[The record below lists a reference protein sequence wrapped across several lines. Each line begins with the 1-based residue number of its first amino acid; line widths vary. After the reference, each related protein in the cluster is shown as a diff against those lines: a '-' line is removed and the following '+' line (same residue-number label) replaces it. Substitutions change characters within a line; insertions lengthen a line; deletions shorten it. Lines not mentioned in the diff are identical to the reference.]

1 MADPTP
7 DDTTPDAARPKRAP
21 PTLDLSATEIP
32 RVESASEASAEAHAT
47 SDDKPPRP
55 PSRVLIP
62 ALSGAIAAA
71 LVTAAALLAQWPV
84 GSQDTLPAPADTAAL
99 DELRG
104 RVAKLEA
111 RPAPA
116 PAPAPAAPVDL
127 SETTK
132 RLDALDKALA
142 ALREENAGLRTQTA
156 QAITAANAAKAA
168 PPAAAAPPTDL
179 GPVDARLTQIEAT
192 VRAQADKA
200 AEQSRRPPA
209 DAALRRSVVALQL
222 DALVRQGEP
231 YAAALAAAKPLATD
245 ATPLRPLDA
254 FAATGVP
261 GAAKLSAELLALPQ
275 LAPAPETATSG
286 GLLDRMRAG
295 ATKLVTIERIDAAP
309 NNDAA
314 MGRATAAAR
323 RNDVASAFGELSTL
337 PANDRVA
344 VQPWLDRVAAAE
356 AARLASRQ
364 FADQAVAAATKPAP

>member
-7 DDTTPDAARPKRAP
+7 DDMIPDGARPKRAP

-32 RVESASEASAEAHAT
+32 RAESAAEAHAT
-47 SDDKPPRP
+47 PADKPPRP

-62 ALSGAIAAA
+62 AVSGAIAGA

-84 GSQDTLPAPADTAAL
+84 GSQDPLPAPAADTTAL
-99 DELRG
+99 DEIRG

-111 RPAPA
+111 RPASP
-116 PAPAPAAPVDL
+116 PAPAPAAPIDL

-142 ALREENAGLRTQTA
+142 AMREENAGLRTQTA
-156 QAITAANAAKAA
+156 QAVTAANAAQAA
-168 PPAAAAPPTDL
+168 PPAGAAPPTDL
-179 GPVDARLTQIEAT
+179 GPVDARLNQIEAAM
-192 VRAQADKA
+192 RAQADKA
-200 AEQSRRPPA
+200 AEQSRRPA

-245 ATPLRPLDA
+245 AASLRPLDA
-254 FAATGVP
+254 FAATGIP
-261 GAAKLSAELLALPQ
+261 NAAKLSAELLALPQ
-275 LAPAPETATSG
+275 LAPTADTATSG
-286 GLLDRMRAG
+286 GLIGRMRAG
-295 ATKLVTIERIDAAP
+295 ATKLVTIERTDAAP

-356 AARLASRQ
+356 AARAAARQ